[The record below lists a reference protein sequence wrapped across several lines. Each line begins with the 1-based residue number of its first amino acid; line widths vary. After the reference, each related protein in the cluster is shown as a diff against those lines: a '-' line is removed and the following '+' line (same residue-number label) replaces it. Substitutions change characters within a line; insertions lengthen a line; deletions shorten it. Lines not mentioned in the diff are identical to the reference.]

1 MNMVGSVIEQAFTAV
16 HDAAPAGQPVV
27 HVTSHVDAA
36 VSGPYVACP
45 SALITC
51 ALRSPVG
58 PSTAIDFARIDP
70 SRLCPADLL
79 RRVQVADL
87 LSSWAQAQAARAL
100 ADYVGPELGDLDAD
114 RHHRL
119 EVRIARTCS
128 DDAAGRDI
136 VTARRLASDARRVR
150 DAWERGQLNS
160 RHVFIAME
168 RTALAEPEL
177 SQAVFEELGDRLTSV
192 TSSRLGAVIT
202 KTMCR
207 LDPKGQA
214 RRSRVARRHNVG
226 VSFRSLPDG
235 LGQVIATHRIEDAR
249 SLMDLIDT
257 RADLLLEHR
266 RGCEPCA
273 DALPDEIG
281 PARSA
286 AHLSL
291 TLHSPAAE
299 QPIATHQPA
308 PSQTS
313 STSSLPRKPKGAR
326 REVRKGRGELQV
338 VIDLNTL
345 LGLADNPGL
354 AGGHPIPAEI
364 ARELAADCGSLR
376 RIITDPVSGHL
387 LDYGRRTYLPAKL
400 KKFIAARDGTCR
412 SPGCGQP
419 AARSQLDHIE
429 PFPAGPSNTDNT
441 HSLCKRDHDSKTKGD
456 FSVLEHDSSGRAR
469 WRTRHGQHGITE
481 PRPYLTDPPLT
492 DPPLTDTKLTNPY
505 PTDSPQP
512 PEPYPF

>member
-1 MNMVGSVIEQAFTAV
+1 MYYLTMNIVGSVIEQAFTAV
-16 HDAAPAGQPVV
+16 HDAAPVSQPVL
-27 HVTSHVDAA
+27 HVMSHLRAA
-36 VSGPYVACP
+36 VFAPYFACP

-51 ALRSPVG
+51 ALRAPLG
-58 PSTAIDFARIDP
+58 PQTAVDFAHIDP
-70 SRLCPADLL
+70 NRLGPDDLL
-79 RRVQVADL
+79 RRMQVADL
-87 LSSWAQAQAARAL
+87 VASWAQSQAARAL
-100 ADYVGPELGDLDAD
+100 ADYVGPELHDLDAD

-119 EVRIARTCS
+119 EVRIARKCS

-136 VTARRLASDARRVR
+136 FAARRLAADARLVR

-177 SQAVFEELGDRLTSV
+177 SQAVFEKLGDRLTTV

-202 KTMCR
+202 KTMCQ

-249 SLMDLIDT
+249 SLMDVIDT
-257 RADLLLEHR
+257 RADQLLEHR

-291 TLHSPAAE
+291 TLHSAAAE

-313 STSSLPRKPKGAR
+313 STASLPRKRKGASGGR
-326 REVRKGRGELQV
+326 RGGRRGGRGELQV

-364 ARELAADCGSLR
+364 ARELAAECGSLR

-387 LDYGRRTYLPAKL
+387 LDYGTRTYLPDKL

-456 FSVLEHDSSGRAR
+456 FRVLEHDSSGRAR
-469 WRTRHGQHGITE
+469 WRTRHGQHGVTE
-481 PRPYLTDPPLT
+481 PRAYLTDPR
-492 DPPLTDTKLTNPY
+492 
-505 PTDSPQP
+505 SPDIAQP

>member
-1 MNMVGSVIEQAFTAV
+1 MLNNASVIEQQLAAV
-16 HDAAPAGQPVV
+16 HDAAPAGRPVM
-27 HVTSHVDAA
+27 HVKSHLDAVICA
-36 VSGPYVACP
+36 PYFACP
-45 SALITC
+45 SALITS
-51 ALRSPVG
+51 ALRSPLG
-58 PSTAIDFARIDP
+58 PQTAVDFAHIDP
-70 SRLCPADLL
+70 SRLGADGLL
-79 RRVQVADL
+79 RRMQVADL
-87 LSSWAQAQAARAL
+87 VSSWAQAQAARAL
-100 ADYVGPELGDLDAD
+100 ADYVGPEFNDLDAD

-119 EVRIARTCS
+119 EVRIARKCS

-136 VTARRLASDARRVR
+136 VAARRLASDAHRVR

-257 RADLLLEHR
+257 RADQLLEHR
-266 RGCEPCA
+266 RGCAPCA
-273 DALPDEIG
+273 DDLPDEIG

-291 TLHSPAAE
+291 TLDSPAAE

-308 PSQTS
+308 PSQTPNTAS
-313 STSSLPRKPKGAR
+313 LSRTSKGMTGGR
-326 REVRKGRGELQV
+326 RGGRRKGRGELQV

-364 ARELAADCGSLR
+364 ARELAAECGSLR

-387 LDYGRRTYLPAKL
+387 LDYGTRTYLPDKL

-456 FSVLEHDSSGRAR
+456 FRVLQHDSSGRAR
-469 WRTRHGQHGITE
+469 WRTRDGQHGVTE
-481 PRPYLTDPPLT
+481 PRAYLTDPRSPGSNAT
-492 DPPLTDTKLTNPY
+492 DPNP
-505 PTDSPQP
+505 PDIAQP

>member
-1 MNMVGSVIEQAFTAV
+1 MVYHESVIEQQLAAV
-16 HDAAPAGQPVV
+16 HDAAAASQPVV
-27 HVTSHVDAA
+27 HVTPHRDVALLA
-36 VSGPYVACP
+36 PYFACP

-51 ALRSPVG
+51 ALIAPVD
-58 PSTAIDFARIDP
+58 PSTAADFVHIDP
-70 SRLCPADLL
+70 SRLGPDGLL
-79 RRVQVADL
+79 RRMQVADL
-87 LSSWAQAQAARAL
+87 ISSWAQSQAAQAL
-100 ADYVGPELGDLDAD
+100 ADYVGPELHDLDAD

-119 EVRIARTCS
+119 EVRIARKCS

-136 VTARRLASDARRVR
+136 FAARRLAGDARLVR

-168 RTALAEPEL
+168 RTAFAEPEL

-214 RRSRVARRHNVG
+214 RRSRVARRHHVG
-226 VSFRSLPDG
+226 VSFRALPDG

-257 RADLLLEHR
+257 RADHLLEHR

-291 TLHSPAAE
+291 TLDSPAAE
-299 QPIATHQPA
+299 RPIATHQPA
-308 PSQTS
+308 HSQGS
-313 STSSLPRKPKGAR
+313 STSPLPRKPKGTR
-326 REVRKGRGELQV
+326 RGVPKGRGELQV

-345 LGLADNPGL
+345 LGLAENPGL

-364 ARELAADCGSLR
+364 ARELAGECGSLR

-387 LDYGRRTYLPAKL
+387 LDYGRRTYLPEKL

-481 PRPYLTDPPLT
+481 PRPYLTDPDSM
-492 DPPLTDTKLTNPY
+492 DPPK
-505 PTDSPQP
+505 P

>member
-1 MNMVGSVIEQAFTAV
+1 MVYHESVIEQQLAAV
-16 HDAAPAGQPVV
+16 HDAAAASQPVV
-27 HVTSHVDAA
+27 HVTPHRDVALLA
-36 VSGPYVACP
+36 PYFACP

-51 ALRSPVG
+51 ALIAPVD
-58 PSTAIDFARIDP
+58 PSTAADFVHIDP
-70 SRLCPADLL
+70 SRLGPDGLL
-79 RRVQVADL
+79 RRMQVADL
-87 LSSWAQAQAARAL
+87 ISSWAQSQAAQAL
-100 ADYVGPELGDLDAD
+100 ADYVGPELHDLDAD

-119 EVRIARTCS
+119 EVRIARKCS

-136 VTARRLASDARRVR
+136 FAARRLAGDARLVR

-168 RTALAEPEL
+168 RTAFAEPEL

-214 RRSRVARRHNVG
+214 RRSRVARRHHVG
-226 VSFRSLPDG
+226 VSFRALPDG

-257 RADLLLEHR
+257 RADHLLEHR

-291 TLHSPAAE
+291 TLDSPAAE
-299 QPIATHQPA
+299 RPIATHQPA
-308 PSQTS
+308 HSQGS
-313 STSSLPRKPKGAR
+313 STSPLPRKPKGTR
-326 REVRKGRGELQV
+326 RGVPKGRGELQV

-345 LGLADNPGL
+345 LGLAENPGL

-364 ARELAADCGSLR
+364 ARELAGECGSLR

-387 LDYGRRTYLPAKL
+387 LDYGRRTYLPEKL

-456 FSVLEHDSSGRAR
+456 FSVLEHDASGRAR
-469 WRTRHGQHGITE
+469 WRTRDGQHGVSE
-481 PRPYLTDPPLT
+481 PRPYLTDPDSM
-492 DPPLTDTKLTNPY
+492 DPPK
-505 PTDSPQP
+505 P

>member
-1 MNMVGSVIEQAFTAV
+1 MVNSVSVIEQQLAAV
-16 HDAAPAGQPVV
+16 HDAATVARPVM
-27 HVTSHVDAA
+27 HVKSHLDADVFA
-36 VSGPYVACP
+36 PYLACP

-51 ALRSPVG
+51 ALRAPLG
-58 PSTAIDFARIDP
+58 PQTAVDFAQIDP
-70 SRLCPADLL
+70 SRLSADGLL
-79 RRVQVADL
+79 RRMQVADL
-87 LSSWAQAQAARAL
+87 VSSWAQAQAARAL
-100 ADYVGPELGDLDAD
+100 ADYVGPELNDLDAD

-119 EVRIARTCS
+119 EVRIARKCS

-136 VTARRLASDARRVR
+136 FAARRLAADARLVR

-177 SQAVFEELGDRLTSV
+177 SQAVFEELGDRLTTV

-257 RADLLLEHR
+257 RADQLLEHR

-291 TLHSPAAE
+291 TLDSPAAE
-299 QPIATHQPA
+299 RPIATHQPA
-308 PSQTS
+308 LSQTS
-313 STSSLPRKPKGAR
+313 GNSSNTARLPRKSKNTRRGA
-326 REVRKGRGELQV
+326 RKGRGELQV

-364 ARELAADCGSLR
+364 ARELAAECGSLR

-387 LDYGRRTYLPAKL
+387 LDYGTRTYLPDKL

-456 FSVLEHDSSGRAR
+456 FRVLEHDSSGRAR
-469 WRTRHGQHGITE
+469 WRTRHGQHGVTE
-481 PRPYLTDPPLT
+481 PRAYLTDPHLT
-492 DPPLTDTKLTNPY
+492 DPH
-505 PTDSPQP
+505 SPDIAVP